1 MEHVIK
7 EQTLVI
13 IKPDGVQRSLIG
25 EVVRR
30 IERTGLKLVGIKM
43 LVPNAEQ
50 VRGHYTLDAGWLEA
64 VGHKAIA
71 GMRDKGL
78 TPESDDPMVMAEKV
92 LDGLVRYF
100 TSGPVVAMAW
110 QGAHAVPVVR
120 KLVGSTE
127 PLTSDVGTIRGDFV
141 IDSYPLSN
149 GNGRAV
155 RNLVHASGTPDEAVK
170 EIAHWFSSNELLSYR
185 LVGEQILYDVNLDGL
200 LE

>member
-1 MEHVIK
+1 MEHISK

-43 LVPNAEQ
+43 VVPSEEL

-78 TPESDDPMVMAEKV
+78 TPESDEPLVMGEKV
-92 LDGLVRYF
+92 LAGLVRYF
-100 TSGPVVAMAW
+100 RSGPVVAMVW

-120 KLVGSTE
+120 KLVGGTE
-127 PLTSDVGTIRGDFV
+127 PLSSDVGTIRGDFV
-141 IDSYPLSN
+141 IDSYPLAN
-149 GNGRAV
+149 GDGRAV
-155 RNLVHASGTPDEAVK
+155 RNIVHASGTPQEATA
-170 EIAHWFSSNELLSYR
+170 EIAHWFRPDELLAYR